1 MSLFERP
8 LYRTR
13 QFFGSIRPR
22 IDSDERA
29 EAAELLGERLWPLF
43 ASMTE
48 RDQRHSLDVLRVLKE
63 RGCRDQDLLMAAL
76 LHDAGKGR
84 LAGVRIRLW
93 HRVAYVLIASMAPWS
108 LRRLENG
115 RGGLAALHQ
124 HAERGAVVA
133 EALGA
138 PPAVVDLV
146 RRHEK
151 RDSPDERLRL
161 LRAADDAC

>member
-1 MSLFERP
+1 MFERP

-13 QFFGSIRPR
+13 QFFGAFRPR
-22 IDSDERA
+22 VESGERA
-29 EAAELLGERLWPLF
+29 EAQERLGEQLLALF

-48 RDQRHSLDVLRVLKE
+48 RDQRHSLDVMRTLKE
-63 RGCRDQDLLMAAL
+63 RGCRDDDLLMAAL

-84 LAGVRIRLW
+84 LAGVSIRLW
-93 HRVAYVLIASMAPWS
+93 HRVAYVLTATGAPWALS
-108 LRRLENG
+108 RLESG
-115 RGGLAALHQ
+115 RGGLAALHH

-138 PPAVVDLV
+138 PSAVVELV
-146 RRHEK
+146 RRHDE

-161 LRAADDAC
+161 LRAADDSC